1 MQVLEAQKQSI
12 VLPSD
17 RSNLHPLVIPL
28 AVQQVDDGQS
38 ETVYTCLLRQVTLSN
53 SNDQVCDACYSN
65 LSQDLQVTA
74 DS

>member
-28 AVQQVDDGQS
+28 AVQLDNGQS

-53 SNDQVCDACYSN
+53 SNDQVCDACYS
-65 LSQDLQVTA
+65 SYAQDLQVTA